1 MKALLIIILVLV
13 ILYCGAGLIMAFYE
27 HTQTD
32 NPMNWQT
39 VLTWLPKIF
48 K

>member
-1 MKALLIIILVLV
+1 MKILFTIILVLAV
-13 ILYCGAGLIMAFYE
+13 LYCGVGVVMAFYE

-32 NPMNWQT
+32 NPFNWRT
-39 VLTWLPKIF
+39 ILTWLPKIF